1 MDAIRNAGVLRLRI
15 RKLAGKLALAFAVF
29 MVISPALFVMLWM
42 LSLAFKNE
50 IDNIA
55 YPPVWIPNPPT
66 LANYQ
71 QVFERSPFGRY
82 TINSIIVSGSATL
95 IGLVLGVP
103 AAYGIAKGKAMSV
116 GMLIMLARIT
126 PGLSFLI
133 PLFTLFSF
141 LKLTGTLVPVAVT
154 HLVITVPMIV
164 WVMISY
170 FEDIHPELEE
180 AALVDGCS
188 IWRAFVSVSIPLAR
202 PGIAVA
208 AILAFIQSWNNF
220 IFGAVLAGRETRT
233 LPVAVFNSMTYEQ
246 LSWGPLAAAALIVTL
261 PTLLLTI
268 FVQRDIV
275 TGLAAGA
282 VKG

>member
-1 MDAIRNAGVLRLRI
+1 MDAIKSAVAGVRLR
-15 RKLAGKLALAFAVF
+15 RLASKAALGFAIFV
-29 MVISPALFVMLWM
+29 VISPALFVMLWM

-103 AAYGIAKGKAMSV
+103 AAYGIAKGKAMSI

-133 PLFTLFSF
+133 PLFTLFRF
-141 LKLTGTLVPVAVT
+141 LHLTGTLVPVAIT

-164 WVMISY
+164 WVMISF

-188 IWRAFVSVSIPLAR
+188 LWRAFVSVSMPLAR

-275 TGLAAGA
+275 TGLATGA

>member
-1 MDAIRNAGVLRLRI
+1 L
-15 RKLAGKLALAFAVF
+15 RKLAGNAALVFALFV
-29 MVISPALFVMLWM
+29 VISPAIFVMLWM
-42 LSLAFKNE
+42 LSLAFKND
-50 IDNIA
+50 IDTIA

-66 LANYQ
+66 LANYRT
-71 QVFERSPFGRY
+71 VFERSPFARY
-82 TINSIIVSGSATL
+82 TVNSIIVSGSATL
-95 IGLVLGVP
+95 IGLLVGVP
-103 AAYGIAKGKAMSV
+103 AAYGIAKGKVMSI

-133 PLFTLFSF
+133 PLFTLFRF
-141 LKLTGTLVPVAVT
+141 LKLTGTLAPVAIT

-180 AALVDGCS
+180 AALVDGCT
-188 IWRAFVSVSIPLAR
+188 IWRAFISVSAPLAR